1 MRRSVSNVV
10 ADAILA
16 DFVQS
21 GLLQPGNRLPPVREL
36 EHRYNA
42 SRATIVHA
50 LSLLEQQGWVE
61 KRHGSGCYVRQP
73 EASPAVLPRNLIG
86 FIARNTNTE
95 VILRVYAGI
104 ERVARTHNLH
114 VLVASSDDSYELER
128 EQIARLIRA
137 GCRAVVLFPVTRTE
151 RQLRE
156 DYLKEEFLDFPIVL
170 VDIAYP
176 EQKRPQVVFDNYLLG
191 YEMTEMLL
199 HEGHRRIAFMDMEA
213 GEEQLMHYST
223 RERYR
228 GYLDALH
235 HAGIPVHSEDRWIIR
250 GRTPGEDM
258 FEEVMPFLHEWK
270 RQESRPTAVIA
281 IEDFCAMRTIEA
293 ARTLGIRVPEE
304 LTVVGF
310 DNLTIARGFSPPFPT
325 SDPDFRRAGEIA
337 GRLAIQ
343 QIRGNLTEPLI
354 YMLPVAI
361 KRRRVVHP
369 DQREF
374 AVSTIHNTL

>member
-1 MRRSVSNVV
+1 MRRSVSSIV

-16 DFVQS
+16 DFVHS
-21 GLLQPGNRLPPVREL
+21 GSLKPGDRLPTVREL
-36 EHRYNA
+36 ERLYDA

-50 LSLLEQQGWVE
+50 LSMLEQQGWIE
-61 KRHGSGCYVRQP
+61 KRHGSGCYLKQP
-73 EASPAVLPRNLIG
+73 EPSAATPSRDLIG
-86 FIARNTNTE
+86 FVARNTNTE

-104 ERVARTHNLH
+104 ERVARVHNMH
-114 VLVASSDDSYELER
+114 VLVASSDESYDFER

-156 DYLKEEFLDFPIVL
+156 DYLKKEFQHFPIVL

-176 EQKRPQVVFDNYLLG
+176 EQRRSQVVFDNYLLG

-199 HEGHRRIAFMDMEA
+199 QEGHRRIAFMDMEA

-235 HAGIPVHSEDRWIIR
+235 HAGVAAHPEDHWIVR
-250 GRTPGEDM
+250 GRLPGEDM
-258 FEEVMPFLHEWK
+258 FEEVMPFLQEWK
-270 RQESRPTAVIA
+270 HSEERPTAVIA
-281 IEDFCAMRTIEA
+281 IEDFCAMRTITA
-293 ARTLGIRVPEE
+293 AQLLNIAVPEE
-304 LTVVGF
+304 LTVAGF
-310 DNLTIARGFSPPFPT
+310 DNLTIARSFHPPFPT

-337 GRLAIQ
+337 ARLAIRQ
-343 QIRGNLTEPLI
+343 VRGSLTEPVI
-354 YMLPVAI
+354 YMLAVAV
-361 KRRRVVHP
+361 KRRRAAHP
-369 DQREF
+369 DERELVI
-374 AVSTIHNTL
+374 AVAR